1 MRSAIRSDTPAWL
14 STIAPACAAIAA
26 LLTPYGEVVVHELA
40 TDRIVAIWNG
50 FSGRKVGDPALLE
63 DLPDSLPP
71 GGVYGPHE
79 KVLVDGRRISSV
91 SAIVVDAAGVAC
103 GLLCV
108 NLDRSPL
115 DSLTELLSAF
125 AAPVQ
130 PRPPELFNRAWN
142 EQIALAVDQ
151 ECREAGLRRDAL
163 TRADRKAIVASL
175 NARGLFETRNAAE
188 HAARAL
194 RTSRAT
200 VYTLLKEV
208 RADRNGD

>member
-1 MRSAIRSDTPAWL
+1 MPTSIRRDAPAWL
-14 STIAPACAAIAA
+14 STIAPTCAAIAT

-40 TDRIVAIWNG
+40 TDRILAIWNG
-50 FSGRKVGDPALLE
+50 FSGRKVGDPALLD
-63 DLPDSLPP
+63 DLPGALPP
-71 GGVYGPHE
+71 GGVYGPYE

-91 SAIVVDAAGVAC
+91 SAIVADADGVAC

-142 EQIALAVDQ
+142 EQIALAVDH
-151 ECREAGLRRDAL
+151 ECRERGLRRDAL
-163 TRADRKAIVASL
+163 TRADRKAIVAGVD
-175 NARGLFETRNAAE
+175 AQGLFETRHAAE

>member
-1 MRSAIRSDTPAWL
+1 MRSSIRADTPPWL
-14 STIAPACAAIAA
+14 TTIAPTCAAIAA
-26 LLTPYGEVVVHELA
+26 LLSPYGEVVVHELA

-50 FSGRKVGDPALLE
+50 FSGRKVGDPALLDE
-63 DLPDSLPP
+63 LPDPLPA
-71 GGVYGPHE
+71 GGVYGPYE

-91 SAIVVDAAGVAC
+91 SAIVADAHGVAC

-115 DSLTELLSAF
+115 DNLTELLSAF

-130 PRPPELFNRAWN
+130 SRPPELFNRAWN
-142 EQIALAVDQ
+142 EQIALAVDF
-151 ECREAGLRRDAL
+151 ECRERGLRRDTL
-163 TRADRKAIVASL
+163 TRADRKAVVASVE
-175 NARGLFETRNAAE
+175 AQGLFETRNAAE

-200 VYTLLKEV
+200 VYALLKEV
-208 RADRNGD
+208 RADRNGA